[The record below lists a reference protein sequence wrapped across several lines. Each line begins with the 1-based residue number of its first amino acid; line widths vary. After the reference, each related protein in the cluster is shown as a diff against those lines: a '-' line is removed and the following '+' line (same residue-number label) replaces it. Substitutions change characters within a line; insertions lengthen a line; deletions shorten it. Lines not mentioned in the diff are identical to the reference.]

1 MKSSAI
7 RLLILFGAATIIGII
22 VFQMYWVKKT
32 YDIHENQFN
41 QNVHVALYDVAS
53 KLAEYNNSGL
63 YSKSPVRQL
72 SSNYFVVEVN
82 DFINADVLDMV
93 LIKKFNKHKIN
104 IDYEYA
110 IYDCYEEKMVYGRYV
125 SKDNKKRVEPSQH
138 QFMTCRGCLYYFGIY
153 FPNKSIHIV
162 SNMDIWFISSF
173 ILVSAIVFFAY
184 SLFVVFRQKRLSEI
198 QRDFINN
205 MTHEFKTPISTI
217 AISSEVLSKKKVD
230 PERFAN
236 YVAIIAE
243 QNRRLK
249 GHVERLLQVAS
260 VDKKR
265 LLLNPTTIN
274 LNGLIKDIG
283 ESFKP
288 IIDEKGGSLTTII
301 TSEKI
306 QVEADLFHLTNIIV
320 NLIDNAIK
328 YSKNIPEIT
337 LTLEQKNR
345 YARFCVEDDGIGI
358 EKKYHKRIFRR
369 FFRVPTGLIHNV
381 KGFGLGLHYVKNVVK
396 AHRWK
401 ITLNSEPGKGSKF
414 CIKIPDKYVNNG
426 TT

>member
-1 MKSSAI
+1 
-7 RLLILFGAATIIGII
+7 
-22 VFQMYWVKKT
+22 
-32 YDIHENQFN
+32 
-41 QNVHVALYDVAS
+41 
-53 KLAEYNNSGL
+53 
-63 YSKSPVRQL
+63 
-72 SSNYFVVEVN
+72 
-82 DFINADVLDMV
+82 
-93 LIKKFNKHKIN
+93 
-104 IDYEYA
+104 
-110 IYDCYEEKMVYGRYV
+110 
-125 SKDNKKRVEPSQH
+125 
-138 QFMTCRGCLYYFGIY
+138 
-153 FPNKSIHIV
+153 
-162 SNMDIWFISSF
+162 MDIWFISSF

-236 YVAIIAE
+236 YITIIAE

-249 GHVERLLQVAS
+249 DHVERLLQVAS
-260 VDKKR
+260 VDKRK
-265 LLLNPTTIN
+265 LLLSLTTIH

-288 IIDEKGGSLTTII
+288 IIDEKRGILNTIV
-301 TSEKI
+301 TQEKI
-306 QVEADLFHLTNIIV
+306 EIEADLFHLTNIIV

-328 YSKNIPEIT
+328 YSKDKPEIM
-337 LTLEQKNR
+337 LMLEKKNR
-345 YARFCVEDDGIGI
+345 FIWFCVEDNGIGI

-396 AHRWK
+396 AHKWK
-401 ITLNSEPGKGSKF
+401 ITVISEPGKGSKF
-414 CIKIPDKYVNNG
+414 CIKIPEKQ
-426 TT
+426 